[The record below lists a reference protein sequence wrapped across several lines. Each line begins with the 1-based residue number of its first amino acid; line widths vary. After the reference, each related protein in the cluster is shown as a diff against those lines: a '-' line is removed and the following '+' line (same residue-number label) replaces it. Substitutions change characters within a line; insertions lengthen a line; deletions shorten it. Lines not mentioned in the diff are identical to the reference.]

1 MDQIGPVGSS
11 RMPSH
16 AEGQRRRAFETVEG
30 CGGSVTRAMRRLGCP
45 SRQTLYQWLGRHDAS
60 HERRTGRPWSHYD
73 PWPRAWAVS
82 FVRSG
87 MVGRDVAAM
96 LGVSSA
102 AVVYNWARA
111 AESPCPASADRSPI
125 APTGDSGERARDGF
139 EGSPGDRVR
148 QPGLEDDMPRAVA
161 EALKGEGPGHR
172 RAGGD
177 DGQEPER
184 AHRFLEDIEELL

>member
-87 MVGRDVAAM
+87 MVGRDVAATP
-96 LGVSSA
+96 GVPGA
-102 AVVYNWARA
+102 AVVHDWVRA
-111 AESPCPASADRSPI
+111 AETRAPRRRTGARSRRREIPGKGRVTASRGARG
-125 APTGDSGERARDGF
+125 TGCASR
-139 EGSPGDRVR
+139 GSRTTCRGRW
-148 QPGLEDDMPRAVA
+148 PR
-161 EALKGEGPGHR
+161 L
-172 RAGGD
+172 
-177 DGQEPER
+177 
-184 AHRFLEDIEELL
+184 